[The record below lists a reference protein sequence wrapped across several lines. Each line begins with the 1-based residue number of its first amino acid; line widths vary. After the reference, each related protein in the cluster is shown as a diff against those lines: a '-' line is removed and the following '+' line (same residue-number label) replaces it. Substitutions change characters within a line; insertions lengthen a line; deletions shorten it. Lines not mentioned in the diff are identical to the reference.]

1 MPPELS
7 YSDEYLHILGS
18 VIKGYLREKYHVRAW
33 KCVPVAMSGGVD
45 ISEALDIICYDR

>member
-7 YSDEYLHILGS
+7 YLDEYLHILGS
-18 VIKGYLREKYHVRAW
+18 VIKGYLREKCHVRAW

-45 ISEALDIICYDR
+45 ISEALGVICYGR